1 MAMATISTALRWSDI
16 SAAGSTELPTPADDN
31 AADRPESTRPADTKS
46 SGSTKAAK
54 GGTTKAKEPATKTS
68 AVDPRLGPGEIVM
81 ITPAPIAQASYYK
94 VGDYVTFAWN
104 YTSLVIEPAKIDVF
118 VTCQANSASYAISN
132 NASFEPTGS
141 VVWDTKPEASGTAPL
156 LTETYTL
163 IIHDAS
169 KDVTSVPQAGR
180 LRTYDQLRF
189 GMYKPQPYKSL
200 KGKLPLLPNR

>member
-1 MAMATISTALRWSDI
+1 
-16 SAAGSTELPTPADDN
+16 
-31 AADRPESTRPADTKS
+31 
-46 SGSTKAAK
+46 
-54 GGTTKAKEPATKTS
+54 
-68 AVDPRLGPGEIVM
+68 
-81 ITPAPIAQASYYK
+81 
-94 VGDYVTFAWN
+94 
-104 YTSLVIEPAKIDVF
+104 
-118 VTCQANSASYAISN
+118 ANSASYAISN

-163 IIHDAS
+163 VIHDAS

-200 KGKLPLLPNR
+200 KEGWQCATCSGALSVMDRQALKSVFGMCIITVLSFTWFAGGFGALF